1 VKKIVDQGRSDIFN
15 DQYQNLQKNIQML
28 REKYKNTYVKDTLK
42 STLYPGSEKKGNQF
56 VIQNENLSSSNKIK
70 NEVLKVEKNQNDRF
84 SNKKLKDE
92 IINSTPGYTILRK
105 VPSIEKFYN
114 DTR

>member
-1 VKKIVDQGRSDIFN
+1 
-15 DQYQNLQKNIQML
+15 M
-28 REKYKNTYVKDTLK
+28 NTYVKDTLK

-56 VIQNENLSSSNKIK
+56 VVQNGNLSSINKISK
-70 NEVLKVEKNQNDRF
+70 EKNGNDRF

-92 IINSTPGYTILRK
+92 IINSTPGYSILRK

-114 DTR
+114 DTK

>member
-1 VKKIVDQGRSDIFN
+1 
-15 DQYQNLQKNIQML
+15 M
-28 REKYKNTYVKDTLK
+28 NTYVKDTLK

-56 VIQNENLSSSNKIK
+56 VVQNANISSINKISK
-70 NEVLKVEKNQNDRF
+70 EKNGNDRF

-114 DTR
+114 ETK

>member
-1 VKKIVDQGRSDIFN
+1 
-15 DQYQNLQKNIQML
+15 M
-28 REKYKNTYVKDTLK
+28 NTYVKDTLK

-56 VIQNENLSSSNKIK
+56 VVQNGNLSSINKISK
-70 NEVLKVEKNQNDRF
+70 EKNGNDKF

-114 DTR
+114 DTK

>member
-1 VKKIVDQGRSDIFN
+1 
-15 DQYQNLQKNIQML
+15 ML
-28 REKYKNTYVKDTLK
+28 REKYMNTYVKDTLK

-56 VIQNENLSSSNKIK
+56 VVQNGNLSSINKISK
-70 NEVLKVEKNQNDRF
+70 EKNGNDKF

-114 DTR
+114 DTK